1 MIYTPQSW
9 KDFYSGTSSFSMSLE
24 IMLRNGVSF
33 TLYPENISMGSPK
46 ISQSICDPGGFSLGS
61 INAST
66 FEVDIINAYHMFD
79 GMDFKDASI
88 LVKISSPSYTIS
100 KGKYYV
106 DKASFNGNLVNL
118 IAYDIFAQPEFDSA
132 DLDGYEIEPY
142 SSALW
147 VLGDIM
153 PDGINYSASITSG
166 DIDLP
171 ALTIGGEDSPLSA
184 DTTRRQLIQYIL
196 EICGAYIVCLN
207 DGSQVIAKNF
217 PLYDFTDSL
226 DGGSF
231 TFTDGDTADGGLF
244 LAPFADD
251 FTNLKQGS
259 YTYYFVDEHYS
270 FRGDGNHFHME
281 GYNSGNILSD
291 VVISTNTNLPIGQY
305 NFSAVGESHPGS
317 IVIKNV
323 TKNREYTNAEG
334 GITFYNDSAEDVW
347 RIYFRPWYQM
357 SSTSLDF
364 DIYLTN
370 YAWLGESAFQMV
382 WKSGDVY
389 DGGYLNF
396 LNHTTVAEA
405 NELQKIMSLPASSE
419 RKTITGVRITGSKI
433 SPVMIGNDNGEV
445 IEIKDN
451 PLIFTQAY
459 AQEVAENLMSAL
471 AGINYCEFNV
481 SLSADPRFE
490 PGDIVSFDDNTK
502 EVITLCTGFDYSLGN
517 ISNIY

>member
-9 KDFYSGTSSFSMSLE
+9 RDFYNETSSFSMELE
-24 IMLRNGVSF
+24 VTLRNGVSF

-46 ISQSICDPGGFSLGS
+46 ISQSICEPGGFSLGS
-61 INAST
+61 INASS
-66 FEVDIINAYHMFD
+66 FGVDIINSYHMFD

-88 LVKISSPSYTIS
+88 RVKLACPSYYIY

-106 DKASFNGNLVNL
+106 DKASFNGNLVSL
-118 IAYDIFAQPEFDSA
+118 TSYDIFAQPEFDNA
-132 DLDGYEIEPY
+132 DLDGYSTGGGVASWI
-142 SSALW
+142 
-147 VLGDIM
+147 LGDLM
-153 PDGINYSASITSG
+153 PDGINYSGSITSG
-166 DIDLP
+166 DINIP
-171 ALTIGGEDSPLSA
+171 NFTVGAEGSPLSA
-184 DTTRRQLIQYIL
+184 ETTRRQFIQYVL
-196 EICGAYIVCLN
+196 EICGAYIVCN
-207 DGSQVIAKNF
+207 ATGDMIFARNF
-217 PLYDFTDSL
+217 PLYDFTDDL

-231 TFTDGDTADGGLF
+231 TYTDGDAADGGLF

-251 FTNLKQGS
+251 FTDLRQES
-259 YTYYFVDEHYS
+259 WTYYIGNEHYS
-270 FRGDGNHFHME
+270 FSGNGNHFHMS
-281 GYNSGNILSD
+281 GYNSGNYLTD
-291 VVISTNTNLPIGQY
+291 CTISNNMNLPVGQY
-305 NFSAVGESHPGS
+305 TFSAVGESHLNS
-317 IVIKNV
+317 IVIRNV
-323 TKNREYTNAEG
+323 TKNREYTNADG
-334 GITFYNDSAEDVW
+334 GITFYNDSADNVW
-347 RIYFRPWYQM
+347 RIIFRPWYQM
-357 SSTSLDF
+357 SSTTLDF
-364 DIYLTN
+364 DVYLTN

-382 WKSGDVY
+382 WKTGDVY

-396 LNHTTVAEA
+396 LNHTTVTEA
-405 NELQKIMSLPASSE
+405 NELQKIMGLPASSE

-451 PLIFTQAY
+451 PLIFTQSY